1 MFRIKKNDTV
11 QAIKGKDKGKK
22 GRVLEVFA
30 ERGRA
35 LVEGVNMVKKHKR
48 KTQQDQQGGIVSI
61 ESPIALSNIML
72 VCKHCNRPSRVGFSV
87 SKDGT
92 KTRVCKACKE
102 QV

>member
-11 QAIKGKDKGKK
+11 QAIKGRDKGKK

-61 ESPIALSNIML
+61 ESTIALSNIML

-87 SKDGT
+87 AKDGT
-92 KTRVCKACKE
+92 KSRVCKACKE
-102 QV
+102 LI